1 LLAAAAA
8 VREAVAEVAEV
19 PVVIE
24 LLLILLFLQV
34 PQ

>member
-1 LLAAAAA
+1 VAEV